1 MIFQHFTQLSFI
13 LRGLLRGCLILI
25 CHSTPTPAQINTSNN
40 SLLAQTPLAIPPSNN
55 NLLPPVPTNNQEFT
69 IPQVNTTPQQYL
81 QNQDAI
87 EYQATPLNQNNQNF
101 ERYLVYVDSN
111 NFQILQQVRLIE
123 PTAYIRQFQ
132 GRSVIQAGI
141 FSKPANAQQRIQQ
154 LAAYGIYGAQ
164 IISFTNGQ
172 QIPTSSQNFNNNNT
186 YYPQPNSR
194 QEISRPYY
202 VAVPAKIA
210 EINAIANQI
219 RSNLEQQI
227 GVSIKNQPRGSH
239 IAVGP
244 FAERSQAEQWNN
256 YLRSLGF
263 RNARVYYAR

>member
-1 MIFQHFTQLSFI
+1 MIFQHFTQQSFI
-13 LRGLLRGCLILI
+13 LRGLLGGCLILI

-40 SLLAQTPLAIPPSNN
+40 SLLVQTPLPIPPSDN

-81 QNQDAI
+81 HNQDAI
-87 EYQATPLNQNNQNF
+87 QYQVTPLNQNNQNF
-101 ERYLVYVDSN
+101 ELYLVYVDSN
-111 NFQILQQVRLIE
+111 NSQILQQVRLIE

-132 GRSVIQAGI
+132 GRSVIQVGI

-154 LAAYGIYGAQ
+154 LAAYGISGAQ

-172 QIPTSSQNFNNNNT
+172 QIPTSSQNFHNNNT
-186 YYPQPNSR
+186 YYLQPNS
-194 QEISRPYY
+194 QLEISKPYY
-202 VAVPAKIA
+202 VAVPAKST

-219 RSNLEQQI
+219 RSNVEQQI

-239 IAVGP
+239 VAVGP
-244 FAERSQAEQWNN
+244 FAERPQAEQWNN